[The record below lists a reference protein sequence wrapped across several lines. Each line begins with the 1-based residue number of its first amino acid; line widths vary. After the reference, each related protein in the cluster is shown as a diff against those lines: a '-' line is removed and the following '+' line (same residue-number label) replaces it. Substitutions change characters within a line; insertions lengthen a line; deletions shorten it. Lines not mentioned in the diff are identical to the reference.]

1 MTRLQTQLDNVRK
14 QAQAGN
20 IDPNTLRGLGRGF
33 RNDPRYLAAVAEGVA
48 ARKRQQAIPKKQL
61 RPIYT
66 DKNGNAT
73 LTRPEPEEPTSK
85 KSKNDSVTGP
95 VIKNVTR
102 KDGRIIVTSQQT
114 GLIKGGGRPTRY
126 VERKLTPPIEQSKSQ
141 GKISDTDIDVFE
153 SDGKF
158 ISFTSKVKAKEL
170 ASAGKID
177 SRVQTRQK
185 QTGSSVIPVLG
196 QSRREPL
203 RQSRREPLRGTTTK
217 TRIVPE
223 KTEFDLQF
231 ATKRAKQIAERDA
244 RLQNIELQLENL
256 AALRQNIK
264 NKPTIQRNKAEEQQI
279 KLLEDS
285 INAKLA
291 TEMSIKTTVDGY
303 VLPNGTVI
311 KPNLSKASVLD
322 KPIPNLAYQPTQYGK
337 DILATSKELAIETT
351 RERANKPKLT
361 VGEKFKNFFNKTSDV
376 LLKPTTMLA
385 QKGIESVATD
395 KLTKLD
401 KLKIRLT
408 QELTFEPFSQSIDLA
423 TMYGTSK
430 FKADKPRT
438 PFNFI
443 DPVTKVLG
451 KTQEHKDTTKGDISF
466 ANALTLVEGVGRDYE
481 RQSPAYNI
489 VRAPE
494 IMQEKVEERLTKRQ
508 KDIQDISKEYKQVV
522 NTYVEETKDRKDTL
536 ATATTDKLNIAS
548 DNFAIGL
555 QSVLSPEQVGDYNT
569 LADKYQNKEITDKQF
584 ETSVSKL
591 APNVYDVYSKEKENI
606 LGDYDAKNK
615 QVDTGFIKRQE
626 QLAKQYEDRYN
637 LDIEKLEGDTKT
649 KLGGLGRSN
658 LEKESGISFG
668 ENLLN
673 KVYTVGKTGL
683 IFSTPGIA
691 TVAGAGFLT
700 ETVSTRGQ
708 NMLEG
713 LRERP
718 AETIIM
724 SVATLGLIKK
734 IGGAGKPGKLPIEK
748 AAYDLKN
755 EGIGKF
761 DIESFDGRITKTLK
775 TESGATSFDPIKP
788 KPQTEVKIG
797 YKAILELP
805 KTLKQKFKGKEAD
818 IVAGDIKIEQSF
830 GGDVV
835 KTIEFGKTKYELSQQ
850 KGATYITQKLFKDGK
865 LKKTRE
871 IDVKDTKTKPIE
883 ISAVRFAE
891 MEPLRFD
898 YQPRSDVAVQ
908 AIEQKF
914 SDIVKL
920 NFNDQ
925 SFQGISNSL
934 YKAQQFSQV
943 GKGKVKAVEGTT
955 LKFEKV
961 GGEYLDVVKDVDIET
976 KRNVISEGDFY
987 EKLEVTDNPFKL
999 LNEGDVRMSFL
1010 VEEPQTGRYYD
1021 VDKGSAKKFTSKGIE
1036 IERGKLYEFKQSQ
1049 VESKMSLDPMS
1060 TVFDFAIIGDG
1071 KTTPTTKAPL
1081 KTIKRI
1087 EIPKNIA
1094 KMLNILGNLETSKLK
1109 KTKADPKATVGDK
1122 IIASLEKK
1130 SDTETGGSTKSI
1142 LKGPE
1147 TKSSLNT
1154 RGVEKL
1160 EGINSKTEVKMDLP
1174 QEFMPQ
1180 NTKSFTFTGV
1190 KPVIDTRV
1198 RPILDTRDI
1207 TDLRLRPVLE
1217 TLSPQAITEIG
1228 KLNVLSNIRVSQ
1240 LENFKSLQKARAKTN
1255 IKTLQIQPTSIYQ
1268 KEEPS
1273 IKQRQIKQNIT
1284 RLTTTQLT
1292 KPKTPTIET
1301 TTIGTPTFPPT
1312 TIPPFVPPV
1321 IIPPF
1326 PFFPSRRGG
1335 RGSSGRGLGSYTRV
1349 NKIKNLFFE
1358 EMFKKNKLKKL
1369 FFKLKK

>member
-466 ANALTLVEGVGRDYE
+466 ANVLTLVEGVGRDYE

-522 NTYVEETKDRKDTL
+522 NTYVEE
-536 ATATTDKLNIAS
+536 
-548 DNFAIGL
+548 
-555 QSVLSPEQVGDYNT
+555 E
-569 LADKYQNKEITDKQF
+569 DKQ
-584 ETSVSKL
+584 
-591 APNVYDVYSKEKENI
+591 KENI

-700 ETVSTRGQ
+700 ETVLTRGQ

-734 IGGAGKPGKLPIEK
+734 IGGAGKPEKLPIEK

-761 DIESFDGRITKTLK
+761 DIESFDGRISKTLK

-850 KGATYITQKLFKDGK
+850 KEATYITQKLFKDGK

-891 MEPLRFD
+891 MGPLRFD

-920 NFNDQ
+920 DFNDQ

-943 GKGKVKAVEGTT
+943 GEGKVKAVEGTT

-1060 TVFDFAIIGDG
+1060 RVFDFAIIGDG